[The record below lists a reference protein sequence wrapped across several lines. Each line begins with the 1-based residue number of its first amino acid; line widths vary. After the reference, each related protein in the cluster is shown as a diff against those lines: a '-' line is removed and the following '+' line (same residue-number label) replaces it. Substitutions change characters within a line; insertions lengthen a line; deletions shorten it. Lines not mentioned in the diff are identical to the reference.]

1 MQDIINEVSMLSKG
15 DFELNQLQ
23 SFKQKDPSTRKAIG
37 RNFKDTVQTQ
47 KIPNVISL
55 GRTSDNHQWYRKL

>member
-23 SFKQKDPSTRKAIG
+23 SFKQKDPSARKVIG
-37 RNFKDTVQTQ
+37 RNFKDAVQNK

-55 GRTSDNHQWYRKL
+55 GKTSDNHQWYRNL